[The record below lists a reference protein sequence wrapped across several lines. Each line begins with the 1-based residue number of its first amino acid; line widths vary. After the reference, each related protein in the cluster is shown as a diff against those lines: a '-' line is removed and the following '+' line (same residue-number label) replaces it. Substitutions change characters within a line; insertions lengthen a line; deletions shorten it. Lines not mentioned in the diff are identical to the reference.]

1 MEKGLTTRWAKPA
14 TDYNIRKLVY
24 RGTST
29 GSSFQTP
36 LFHAA
41 RGSQCGLGLL
51 SETTQSTYIVLA
63 LLFCFLGFFPLLVR
77 LGLQRCCKVDITFF
91 VKGWLFMVEGA
102 CVFSFFLRII
112 CNV

>member
-29 GSSFQTP
+29 GSSSLTP
-36 LFHAA
+36 LFDAA

-51 SETTQSTYIVLA
+51 SETTDSTYIVLA
-63 LLFCFLGFFPLLVR
+63 LLFCFLGFFPLPLLVR

-91 VKGWLFMVEGA
+91 VKG
-102 CVFSFFLRII
+102 
-112 CNV
+112 

>member
-29 GSSFQTP
+29 GSSFLTP
-36 LFHAA
+36 LFRAA

-51 SETTQSTYIVLA
+51 SQTTESTYIVLA
-63 LLFCFLGFFPLLVR
+63 LLFCFLGFFPP
-77 LGLQRCCKVDITFF
+77 
-91 VKGWLFMVEGA
+91 
-102 CVFSFFLRII
+102 FSFAWGCNAVARWISYFLSRDDFLWWK
-112 CNV
+112 VLVFLF

>member
-29 GSSFQTP
+29 GSSFPTP

-63 LLFCFLGFFPLLVR
+63 LLFCFLGFFPPSCSLGVATLLQ
-77 LGLQRCCKVDITFF
+77 GGYHIFCQGMAFYGGRCMCDF
-91 VKGWLFMVEGA
+91 
-102 CVFSFFLRII
+102 FFLRII

>member
-29 GSSFQTP
+29 GSSFPTP

-41 RGSQCGLGLL
+41 RGSQRGLGLL
-51 SETTQSTYIVLA
+51 SETTESTYIVLA
-63 LLFCFLGFFPLLVR
+63 LLFCFLGFFPFLFAWGCNAVARWISHFLSR
-77 LGLQRCCKVDITFF
+77 DGFLWWKVHVCFF
-91 VKGWLFMVEGA
+91 
-102 CVFSFFLRII
+102 FFFFF
-112 CNV
+112 